1 MAVISN
7 DMNTLA
13 DESDKDKQRR
23 RMRDD
28 PPRQATA
35 AKDGQWWRAVPFRPE
50 AAVARCLATTS
61 SAYNDTPA
69 QPQTH
74 AMGAARR
81 DPRGGEMPVK
91 RRPPLFLFVALA
103 REVVSNRAISIF
115 DLMSEAMGAA
125 QNVRT

>member
-1 MAVISN
+1 
-7 DMNTLA
+7 MNTLA
-13 DESDKDKQRR
+13 DEPDKDKQRR

-50 AAVARCLATTS
+50 AAMARCLAMIS
-61 SAYNDTPA
+61 PAYNDTPA

-103 REVVSNRAISIF
+103 REVVSNRAITIF
-115 DLMSEAMGAA
+115 DLMSEPMGAA

>member
-1 MAVISN
+1 
-7 DMNTLA
+7 MNTLA
-13 DESDKDKQRR
+13 DEPDKDKQRR

-50 AAVARCLATTS
+50 AAMARCLAMIS
-61 SAYNDTPA
+61 PAYNDTPA

-81 DPRGGEMPVK
+81 DPRGGEIPVK
-91 RRPPLFLFVALA
+91 RCPPLFLFVAPA
-103 REVVSNRAISIF
+103 REVVSNRAMSIF
-115 DLMSEAMGAA
+115 DLISEAMGAT
-125 QNVRT
+125 QNVKT

>member
-1 MAVISN
+1 
-7 DMNTLA
+7 MNTLA
-13 DESDKDKQRR
+13 DEPDKDKQRR

-35 AKDGQWWRAVPFRPE
+35 IKDGQWWRAVPFRPE
-50 AAVARCLATTS
+50 TAVARCFATTS

-69 QPQTH
+69 QPQNH

-103 REVVSNRAISIF
+103 REVVSNRAITIF
-115 DLMSEAMGAA
+115 DLMSEPMGAA